1 MSPAGRVNSEPEML
15 ALATLVV
22 LFILSTKRVNR

>member
-1 MSPAGRVNSEPEML
+1 MKWDIRISL

-22 LFILSTKRVNR
+22 LFSTASAPTAEGETE